1 MNPKRIVRKVLPEQG
16 IKVAEETY
24 RKSRIIVTQAR
35 YGFPARGARVI
46 AVTGTNGKT
55 TTAVLINS
63 VLKAGGYRT
72 ALFTTAV
79 VEMDGVST
87 SNKSHRTVP
96 LTNELVRF
104 FKTAKA
110 KQVNFIILETTSQ
123 ALDQHKLMGIPV
135 EIAVMTNLTQ
145 DHLDYH
151 GTMDDYAA
159 AKARLFNVYASPRYC
174 ILNRDDAW
182 FNFFKQESVG
192 TIRTYGKAAT
202 SDVRITDIASQPQ
215 GNSFSLHG
223 EQIYKLQTKLS
234 GLFNVYNAAAAAAV
248 GEMLNIPGPEIAQGL
263 ADVVVPGRMEAIRE
277 GQDFEV
283 IVDYAHTPDAL
294 ENVLSTLKNG
304 RKGRVAIVFGATG
317 DRDAAKRPVM
327 GEIVATLADR
337 IYLTDDET
345 YSEDPA
351 LIRDAVYEGIKHLD
365 GEGKTT
371 IIDDRLKA
379 IAQAFEEARKGDVVL
394 LAGIGHQDY
403 RAMGGENIEWDE
415 REVARRLLRKTVP
428 SRLQK

>member
-1 MNPKRIVRKVLPEQG
+1 MNPKKIVRKVLPEQG

-35 YGFPARGARVI
+35 YGFPARHARVI
-46 AVTGTNGKT
+46 AITGTNGKT

-79 VEMDGVST
+79 VEMDGVLT
-87 SNKSHRTVP
+87 NNKTHRTVP

-104 FKTAKA
+104 FSIAKS
-110 KQVNFIILETTSQ
+110 KQVDFVILETTSQ

-159 AKARLFNVYASPRYC
+159 AKARLFNVYASPRFC

-182 FNFFKQESVG
+182 FNFFKQESAG
-192 TIRTYGKAAT
+192 KIRTYGKAAT
-202 SDVRITDIASQPQ
+202 SDVRMTDIALHAE

-223 EQIYKLQTKLS
+223 EQIYKLKTKLS
-234 GLFNVYNAAAAAAV
+234 GLFNVYNASAAATV
-248 GEMLNIPGPEIAQGL
+248 GELLDISKSDIARGL

-294 ENVLSTLKNG
+294 ENVLTALKHE
-304 RKGRVAIVFGATG
+304 RTGRVAIVFGATG

-351 LIRDAVYEGIKHLD
+351 LIRDAVYEGIKHID
-365 GEGKTT
+365 GQGKTT
-371 IIDDRLKA
+371 IVDDRLQA
-379 IAQAFEEARKGDVVL
+379 IEEAFREARKGDVVL

-403 RAMGGENIEWDE
+403 RAMGGENVKWDE
-415 REVARRLLRKTVP
+415 REVARKLLRKLT
-428 SRLQK
+428 K